1 METMDVDNILLPTN
15 NVNLSKSLD
24 LTTHSQET
32 QRIKEHVKRNHKDV
46 ISQIQNLD
54 YSLKLKTVSST
65 TKWQPLP
72 TKTKQ

>member
-1 METMDVDNILLPTN
+1 MGLDNILLPTN

-32 QRIKEHVKRNHKDV
+32 QRIKERVKRHHKDV

-54 YSLKLKTVSST
+54 YSLKLRTVSST